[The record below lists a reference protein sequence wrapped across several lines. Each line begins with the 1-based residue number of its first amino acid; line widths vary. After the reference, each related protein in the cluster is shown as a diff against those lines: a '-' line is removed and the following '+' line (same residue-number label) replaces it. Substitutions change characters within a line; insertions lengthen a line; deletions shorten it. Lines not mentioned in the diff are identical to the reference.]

1 MKKALKI
8 LIYFIVI
15 FFIIGGILNYFD
27 DNKADD
33 KASDIEKIEQSIE
46 DKIVN
51 ALSRS
56 EKRVFFDLITTAQD
70 RALKEATVIVPN
82 DNNFNERYDVQL
94 ELQAK
99 YELEVYKK
107 QSWWKEI
114 NKDVK
119 TANQI
124 RNEISGI
131 GVSSGWLKPL

>member
-8 LIYFIVI
+8 LIYFTVI
-15 FFIIGGILNYFD
+15 FFTIGGILSYFD
-27 DNKADD
+27 DNKADT
-33 KASDIEKIEQSIE
+33 KASDTEKVESIE

-51 ALSRS
+51 TLSRS
-56 EKRVFFDLITTAQD
+56 EKRDFFDLITTAQD
-70 RALKEATVIVPN
+70 RALKEAKVIVPN

-114 NKDVK
+114 NEDVK

-131 GVSSGWLKPL
+131 GVKSGWLN